1 MTAQP
6 VTVLVL
12 HEAIGADA
20 RADDLDT
27 LNMAGQVV
35 AALRQLGRQ
44 VSRLQTGLD
53 LDAALASIRTR
64 QPGIV
69 FNLVE
74 SLGGN
79 ANTVHFIP
87 ALLRAAGL
95 AFTGSDSDAIYL
107 SSQKL
112 LAKRWMRLH
121 GIPTPA
127 SSSSASEAEGK
138 RDRWI
143 VKSLWEHASFGMDD
157 GCVVN
162 GIGAARK
169 RIADCVARYGGEW
182 FAESFVDGREFNI
195 AVLEQDGQPVVLPI
209 AEMGFTDFPEGKPK
223 IVGYAA
229 KWDEDA
235 PEFLAT
241 ERYFPALTN
250 TLCEALTQVAHKCWQ
265 SFGMRGYARVD
276 IRLDG
281 HGKPWVLEVN
291 ANPSLCRDAGFAAA
305 AQRAGIGYGQLI
317 ETIVTAGIRSGLSA
331 NSRPVQISQGPKLVT
346 VYGNGATTHAPGEIP
361 EVMA

>member
-1 MTAQP
+1 MTTQP
-6 VTVLVL
+6 LTVLVL
-12 HEAIGADA
+12 HESVGADA

-27 LNMAGQVV
+27 LTMVEHV
-35 AALRQLGRQ
+35 TAALRQLGRQ
-44 VSRLQTGLD
+44 VSSLPTGLD
-53 LDAALASIRTR
+53 LDATLSSIRTR

-74 SLGGN
+74 SLGGD

-95 AFTGSDSDAIYL
+95 AFTGSDGDAIYL
-107 SSQKL
+107 SSQKQ

-127 SSSSASEAEGK
+127 SPSSASEADGK

-169 RIADCVARYGGEW
+169 RIADCVTRYGGEW
-182 FAESFVDGREFNI
+182 FAELFVDGREFNI
-195 AVLEQDGQPVVLPI
+195 AVLEQDGQPVILPI

-241 ERYFPALTN
+241 ARYFPDLTN
-250 TLCEALTQVAHKCWQ
+250 TLRDALTQVAHQCWQ

-281 HGKPWVLEVN
+281 HGNPWVLEVN
-291 ANPSLCRDAGFAAA
+291 ANPSLSRDAGFAAA
-305 AQRAGIGYGQLI
+305 AQQAGIGYEQLI
-317 ETIVTAGIRSGLSA
+317 ETVVAAGIRSGLNA
-331 NSRPVQISQGPKLVT
+331 TSRPVQISQRPDL
-346 VYGNGATTHAPGEIP
+346 GAHQRL
-361 EVMA
+361 